1 MTQHVDIFDQPESL
15 RNPFLGSFV
24 FHVAV
29 FGALVLANWQY
40 DQAHQNW
47 GSNIPSGGGSV
58 AISPVKTIPLPAR
71 HGPKNPVASDT
82 ESVVPAAP
90 RKEVAKPKVKPPDP
104 TAIAIRSK
112 TQPKPSPTDSSNL
125 RYRPETTYKPNQIYS
140 PQAPAAVSQMF
151 AKTGAGTIGLD
162 QNSVL
167 GSRFGGYAALLMQ
180 RVAER
185 WHTNGLEGV
194 HAPYAIVAVDI
205 FRNGTTRNVKLTQSS
220 GNYQLDT
227 SALRAVTEA
236 APLPPLP
243 AEYERDMVNVEFRFQ
258 IQK

>member
-1 MTQHVDIFDQPESL
+1 
-15 RNPFLGSFV
+15 
-24 FHVAV
+24 
-29 FGALVLANWQY
+29 
-40 DQAHQNW
+40 
-47 GSNIPSGGGSV
+47 
-58 AISPVKTIPLPAR
+58 
-71 HGPKNPVASDT
+71 
-82 ESVVPAAP
+82 
-90 RKEVAKPKVKPPDP
+90 VKPPDP
-104 TAIAIRSK
+104 TAVAIRSK

-205 FRNGTTRNVKLTQSS
+205 FRNGTTRNVKLTQTS